1 MMQNANFRGS
11 VLMAL
16 AMAGFALEDMFIK
29 LAAETL
35 PAGQVLLVL
44 ALGGTLIFGTT
55 ARVQGIALWSP
66 LARDPGVLL
75 RTGAEVVGSIGLIT
89 AIALTPLS
97 SASAIMQATPLFI
110 TLCAALFLGEQVGWR
125 RWSAIAVGFF
135 GVLLVIRPG
144 TEGFNLLSLFAVL
157 GVFGLGLRDLATRTL
172 PPEAPALLLSTY
184 AFAALIP
191 TGAAMMVFMGT
202 PWVAPSALVWG
213 WMACANAVGVLAY
226 VTIVTASR
234 TGDVSVVAPFR
245 YVRLVFALGV
255 GITVFGERPDVLTL
269 IGAAIIV
276 GSGLYTLVRQTRRK
290 QSSSASLTDTVGL

>member
-1 MMQNANFRGS
+1 MTNNANLRGPI
-11 VLMAL
+11 LMSL
-16 AMAGFALEDMFIK
+16 AMAGFAIEDMFIK

-44 ALGGTLIFGTT
+44 ALGGTLIFGAA
-55 ARVQGIALWSP
+55 ARVQGVTLWSP
-66 LARDPGVLL
+66 LARNPGVLL

-110 TLCAALFLGEQVGWR
+110 TLCAALFMGEKVRWR
-125 RWSAIAVGFF
+125 RWTAIAVGFF
-135 GVLLVIRPG
+135 GVLLVIKPG
-144 TEGFNLLSLFAVL
+144 TDSFNLLSLFAVL
-157 GVFGLGLRDLATRTL
+157 GVFGLGLRDLATRIV
-172 PPEAPALLLSTY
+172 PPAASALLLSTY

-191 TGAAMMVFMGT
+191 TGLAMMAVMGT
-202 PWVAPSALVWG
+202 PWVAPDAAAWAWL
-213 WMACANAVGVLAY
+213 ACANGVGVVAY
-226 VTIVTASR
+226 VAIVTASR

-245 YVRLVFALGV
+245 YIRLVFALGV
-255 GITVFGERPDVLTL
+255 GITVFGERPDALTL

-276 GSGLYTLVRQTRRK
+276 GSGLYTLVRQARTR